1 MKKLLFSL
9 LFIPFSMFSQ
19 LDFETRY
26 FTIDAESLPLI
37 EDLATFSLITSP
49 TLFDSQLPT
58 FKMNEDNY
66 RTPVNMTEALAK
78 RQSYITKKWDGKAK
92 ATPKGLTFYFSVNGN
107 NSRNGTTN
115 YGLKNAVYQE
125 QRPVYFFSPL
135 DIYRVNQ

>member
-92 ATPKGLTFYFSVNGN
+92 ATPKGLTFSFSVNGN